1 MQGAVGYTENAESY
15 PKTSVFDRRPRQPR
29 KKRHRMDGATVTLWG
44 SSQECEDA
52 RRMLTKWD
60 IIKDLAEIGRRTGV
74 SFDLDVYTEEEGE

>member
-1 MQGAVGYTENAESY
+1 
-15 PKTSVFDRRPRQPR
+15 
-29 KKRHRMDGATVTLWG
+29 MDGATVTLWG

-52 RRMLTKWD
+52 RRMLTKWG